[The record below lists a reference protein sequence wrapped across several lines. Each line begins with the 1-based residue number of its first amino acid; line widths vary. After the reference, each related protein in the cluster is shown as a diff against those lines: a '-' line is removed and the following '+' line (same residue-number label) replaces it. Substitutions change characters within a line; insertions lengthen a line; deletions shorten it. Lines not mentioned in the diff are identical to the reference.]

1 MCSCQSKVRG
11 MKTKGLVSSLT
22 NSALPIGLGFLAA
35 EMLGSKITISANPL
49 IQNGVL
55 IAAGAFLASSSKGMI
70 GTAGLGI
77 AAKGVVGI
85 VGQYVTPGANGIG
98 LYPGNRHQFNIAGS
112 YGDGGGSV
120 RVG

>member
-1 MCSCQSKVRG
+1 

-85 VGQYVTPGANGIG
+85 VGQYVSPGAHGIG

-112 YGDGGGSV
+112 YGDGGSV